1 MNISK
6 NDAIE
11 WFKYLADIPSDNENV
26 FEEYDIIIKSVL
38 RQIEKSYLAKIKKMQ
53 DDIDGLV
60 DFKGRTFFHGEM
72 DKFPKGCISCLFGD
86 GLGGIR
92 KTHTC
97 NLTCKFCY
105 YYDTMDEQEI
115 IPDGMWD
122 IGDNLY
128 EEGDIDLLLST
139 QKKPSG
145 IAYVYLEP
153 FMEIE
158 KYYSVAKKF
167 SDAGVHQHM
176 YTNGTLC
183 TEENLKALAEAGL
196 DELRFNL
203 GASNCSDNVIEAMRI
218 ARKYFKSVGIETP
231 MTPEFFKSF
240 MDKKDEI
247 VAIGLDFMNCAEFHL
262 GPDNINNYTG
272 EKFYTYRNGYL
283 SPTWSREITYKIMKM
298 AADEEWGMVIHDCSN
313 HTKYARE
320 MNKASRQ
327 GASFG
332 AHTYVSEFERTL
344 PHLFLPILEDEE
356 FNFVSEEELPENL
369 KLDSC
374 RGHIEELIEE
384 YEESDDDFYEGF
396 EDYVKEE
403 STE

>member
-6 NDAIE
+6 KDALE
-11 WFKYLADIPSDNENV
+11 WFKYLSDIPSDNEEV
-26 FEEYDIIIKSVL
+26 FREYDVIVRSVL
-38 RQIEKSYLAKIKKMQ
+38 RQIERSYMAHIKDMQ
-53 DDIDGLV
+53 DEIKDLN
-60 DFKGRTFFHGEM
+60 DFKGRTFFLGDM
-72 DKFPKGCISCLFGD
+72 NRFPKGCISCLFGD
-86 GLGGIR
+86 GLGGVR

-105 YYDTMDEQEI
+105 YYDTMDEQEV

-128 EEGDIDLLLST
+128 EEEDIDLLLST

-158 KYYSVAKKF
+158 KYYNIVKKF
-167 SDAGVHQHM
+167 SEAGVHQHM

-183 TEENLKALAEAGL
+183 TVENLKALAEAGL

-203 GASNCSDNVIEAMRI
+203 GASNCSDNVIEAMKT
-218 ARKYFKSVGIETP
+218 ARKYFKAVGIETP
-231 MTPEFFKSF
+231 MTPEFLESF
-240 MDKKDEI
+240 TKKKDEI
-247 VAIGLDFMNCAEFHL
+247 LAIGLDFMNCAEFHL

-298 AADEEWGMVIHDCSN
+298 AAEEKWDMVIHDCSN

-320 MNKASRQ
+320 INKASKQ
-327 GASFG
+327 GAAFG
-332 AHTYVSEFERTL
+332 AHTYMSEFERNL
-344 PHLFLPILEDEE
+344 PHLFLPILEDES
-356 FNFVSEEELPENL
+356 FGFISEDELPENL
-369 KLDSC
+369 KLANC
-374 RGHIEELIEE
+374 IEHIQELIEDFDSE
-384 YEESDDDFYEGF
+384 DFYEDF
-396 EDYVKEE
+396 EDYLEN
-403 STE
+403 